1 LCFKFV
7 SKHLITYDK
16 PNDILNKNIFMLEK
30 SNMIKFFK
38 ILAVIFYFFSINM
51 NVHAVE
57 VLDKGS
63 ETLDKITTESKGIL
77 KKLIKTSLKEK
88 EITNFLSEYVVTID
102 DERGDGIVTYYFED
116 KIYKRYKDLKLIS
129 EDKWKVSYLDK
140 KLKIYYGK
148 EKSTWKIQP
157 AGESTIEIKTKLSFL
172 GKSYRFSYP
181 YKTDYNVLLEEQKLS
196 N

>member
-1 LCFKFV
+1 
-7 SKHLITYDK
+7 
-16 PNDILNKNIFMLEK
+16 
-30 SNMIKFFK
+30 MINFFK
-38 ILAVIFYFFSINM
+38 ILTIFFYFFSINL
-51 NVHAVE
+51 NVQAVE
-57 VLDKGS
+57 VLDKSS
-63 ETLDKITTESKGIL
+63 ETLNKITTEGKDVL

-88 EITNFLSEYVVTID
+88 NEIKNFLSEYVITID

-129 EDKWKVSYLDK
+129 EDKWKVAYLDK

-157 AGESTIEIKTKLSFL
+157 AGEGTIEIKTKLSFL
-172 GKSYRFSYP
+172 GKSHRFSYP
-181 YKTDYNVLLEEQKLS
+181 YKTDYNVLLEEKKLS

>member
-1 LCFKFV
+1 
-7 SKHLITYDK
+7 
-16 PNDILNKNIFMLEK
+16 
-30 SNMIKFFK
+30 MIKFFK
-38 ILAVIFYFFSINM
+38 ILAVFFYVFTINI

-63 ETLDKITTESKGIL
+63 ETLDKITTEGKDAL
-77 KKLIKTSLKEK
+77 KKLIKKSLKEK
-88 EITNFLSEYVVTID
+88 KVIKEFLSEYVITID
-102 DERGDGIVTYYFED
+102 DQRGDGIVTYYFED

-140 KLKIYYGK
+140 KLKIFYGK

-157 AGESTIEIKTKLSFL
+157 DGESTIDIKTKLSFL

-181 YKTDYNVLLEEQKLS
+181 YKTDYNVLLEEKKLS

>member
-1 LCFKFV
+1 MV
-7 SKHLITYDK
+7 
-16 PNDILNKNIFMLEK
+16 
-30 SNMIKFFK
+30 KFFK
-38 ILAVIFYFFSINM
+38 ILIISFYFFSINL
-51 NVHAVE
+51 NVQAVE

-63 ETLDKITTESKGIL
+63 ETLEKIKTESKGVL
-77 KKLIKTSLKEK
+77 KKLIKTSLKDK
-88 EITNFLSEYVVTID
+88 EINAFLLEYVITID

-157 AGESTIEIKTKLSFL
+157 AGESTIDIKTKLSLL
-172 GKSYRFSYP
+172 GKLHRFSYP
-181 YKTDYNVLLEEQKLS
+181 YKTDFHVLLEEKKLS
-196 N
+196 K

>member
-1 LCFKFV
+1 
-7 SKHLITYDK
+7 
-16 PNDILNKNIFMLEK
+16 
-30 SNMIKFFK
+30 MIKFFK
-38 ILAVIFYFFSINM
+38 ILAVFFYVFTINI

-63 ETLDKITTESKGIL
+63 ETLDKITTEGKDAL
-77 KKLIKTSLKEK
+77 KKLIKKSLKEK
-88 EITNFLSEYVVTID
+88 KVIKEFLSEYVITID
-102 DERGDGIVTYYFED
+102 DQRGDGIVTYYFED

-140 KLKIYYGK
+140 KLKIFYGK

-157 AGESTIEIKTKLSFL
+157 DGESTIDIKTKLSFL

-181 YKTDYNVLLEEQKLS
+181 YKTDYNVLLEEEKLS

>member
-1 LCFKFV
+1 
-7 SKHLITYDK
+7 
-16 PNDILNKNIFMLEK
+16 MLEK

-38 ILAVIFYFFSINM
+38 ILAVFFYFFPINM

-63 ETLDKITTESKGIL
+63 ETLDKITTGSKGVL

-88 EITNFLSEYVVTID
+88 EITNFLSEYVITID
-102 DERGDGIVTYYFED
+102 DQRGDGIVTYYFED

-157 AGESTIEIKTKLSFL
+157 AGESTIDIKTKLSFL
-172 GKSYRFSYP
+172 GKLHRFSYP
-181 YKTDYNVLLEEQKLS
+181 YKTDYNVLLEEKKLS

>member
-1 LCFKFV
+1 
-7 SKHLITYDK
+7 
-16 PNDILNKNIFMLEK
+16 
-30 SNMIKFFK
+30 MIKLFK
-38 ILAVIFYFFSINM
+38 ILTVFFYFFSINI

-57 VLDKGS
+57 VLNKSS
-63 ETLDKITTESKGIL
+63 ETLDKITIQGKGVL

-88 EITNFLSEYVVTID
+88 EIKKFLSEYVITIN

-129 EDKWKVSYLDK
+129 EDKWRVSYLDK

-157 AGESTIEIKTKLSFL
+157 AGESTIDIKTKLTFL
-172 GKSYRFSYP
+172 GKSYKFSYP
-181 YKTDYNVLLEEQKLS
+181 YKIDYNVLLEEEKLS

>member
-1 LCFKFV
+1 
-7 SKHLITYDK
+7 
-16 PNDILNKNIFMLEK
+16 
-30 SNMIKFFK
+30 MIKFLK
-38 ILAVIFYFFSINM
+38 ILAVIFYFFSISM
-51 NVHAVE
+51 NVNAVE
-57 VLDKGS
+57 VLDKSS
-63 ETLDKITTESKGIL
+63 ETLEKITTEGKSVL

-88 EITNFLSEYVVTID
+88 EINEFLYEFVITID
-102 DERGDGIVTYYFED
+102 DQRGDGIVTYYFED

-157 AGESTIEIKTKLSFL
+157 AGESTIDIKTKLSFL
-172 GKSYRFSYP
+172 GKSYRFSYL
-181 YKTDYNVLLEEQKLS
+181 YKSDYNVLLEEKKLS

>member
-1 LCFKFV
+1 
-7 SKHLITYDK
+7 
-16 PNDILNKNIFMLEK
+16 
-30 SNMIKFFK
+30 MIKFLK
-38 ILAVIFYFFSINM
+38 VLAIFFYFFSASM
-51 NVHAVE
+51 NVNAVE
-57 VLDKGS
+57 VLDKSS
-63 ETLDKITTESKGIL
+63 ETLEKITTEGKSVL

-88 EITNFLSEYVVTID
+88 EINIFLSEYVITID
-102 DERGDGIVTYYFED
+102 DQRGDGIVTYYFED

-157 AGESTIEIKTKLSFL
+157 AGEGTIEIKTKLSFL
-172 GKSYRFSYP
+172 GKSHRFSYP
-181 YKTDYNVLLEEQKLS
+181 YKTDYNVLLEEEKLS

>member
-1 LCFKFV
+1 
-7 SKHLITYDK
+7 
-16 PNDILNKNIFMLEK
+16 
-30 SNMIKFFK
+30 MIKFFK
-38 ILAVIFYFFSINM
+38 ILAVFFYFFSINM

-63 ETLDKITTESKGIL
+63 ETLDKITTESKNVL

-157 AGESTIEIKTKLSFL
+157 AGESTIDIKTKLSFL
-172 GKSYRFSYP
+172 GKLHRFSYP

>member
-1 LCFKFV
+1 
-7 SKHLITYDK
+7 
-16 PNDILNKNIFMLEK
+16 
-30 SNMIKFFK
+30 MIK
-38 ILAVIFYFFSINM
+38 ILIISFYFFSINM
-51 NVHAVE
+51 HANAVE
-57 VLDKGS
+57 VLDKS
-63 ETLDKITTESKGIL
+63 TKTLTKIKTESTGVL

-88 EITNFLSEYVVTID
+88 EINKFLSEYVITID
-102 DERGDGIVTYYFED
+102 DQRGDGIVTYYFED

>member
-1 LCFKFV
+1 
-7 SKHLITYDK
+7 
-16 PNDILNKNIFMLEK
+16 
-30 SNMIKFFK
+30 MIKLFK
-38 ILAVIFYFFSINM
+38 ILAVFFYVFSINI
-51 NVHAVE
+51 NVQAAK
-57 VLDKGS
+57 VLDKSS
-63 ETLDKITTESKGIL
+63 ETLDKITTGSKSVI

-88 EITNFLSEYVVTID
+88 EIKKFLSEYVITID

-116 KIYKRYKDLKLIS
+116 KIYKRYKDLKIIS

-157 AGESTIEIKTKLSFL
+157 AGDSTIDIKTKLSFL
-172 GKSYRFSYP
+172 GKSIRFSYP
-181 YKTDYNVLLEEQKLS
+181 YKTDYNVLLEEEKLS

>member
-1 LCFKFV
+1 
-7 SKHLITYDK
+7 
-16 PNDILNKNIFMLEK
+16 
-30 SNMIKFFK
+30 MIKLFK
-38 ILAVIFYFFSINM
+38 ILTIFFYFFSINI

-57 VLDKGS
+57 VLNKSS
-63 ETLDKITTESKGIL
+63 ETLDKITIQGKGVL

-88 EITNFLSEYVVTID
+88 EIKKFLSEYVITIN

-129 EDKWKVSYLDK
+129 EDKWRVSYLDK
-140 KLKIYYGK
+140 KLKVYYGK

-157 AGESTIEIKTKLSFL
+157 AGEGTIEIKTKLSFL
-172 GKSYRFSYP
+172 GKSHRFSYP
-181 YKTDYNVLLEEQKLS
+181 YKTDYNVLLEEKKLS

>member
-1 LCFKFV
+1 
-7 SKHLITYDK
+7 
-16 PNDILNKNIFMLEK
+16 
-30 SNMIKFFK
+30 MIKFFK
-38 ILAVIFYFFSINM
+38 ILAVFFYVFTINI

-63 ETLDKITTESKGIL
+63 ETLDKITTEGKDAL
-77 KKLIKTSLKEK
+77 KKLIKKSLKEK
-88 EITNFLSEYVVTID
+88 KVIKEFLSEYVITID
-102 DERGDGIVTYYFED
+102 DQRGDGIVTYYFED

-157 AGESTIEIKTKLSFL
+157 AGESTIDIKTKLSFL

-181 YKTDYNVLLEEQKLS
+181 YKTDYNVLLEEKKLS

>member
-1 LCFKFV
+1 
-7 SKHLITYDK
+7 
-16 PNDILNKNIFMLEK
+16 MLEK

-38 ILAVIFYFFSINM
+38 ILAVFFYFFSINM

-63 ETLDKITTESKGIL
+63 GTLDKITTGSKGIL

-181 YKTDYNVLLEEQKLS
+181 YKMDYNVLLEEQKLS

>member
-1 LCFKFV
+1 
-7 SKHLITYDK
+7 
-16 PNDILNKNIFMLEK
+16 
-30 SNMIKFFK
+30 MIK
-38 ILAVIFYFFSINM
+38 ILIISFYFFSINM
-51 NVHAVE
+51 HANAVE
-57 VLDKGS
+57 VLDKS
-63 ETLDKITTESKGIL
+63 TKTLTKIKTESTGVL

-88 EITNFLSEYVVTID
+88 EINKFLSEYVITID
-102 DERGDGIVTYYFED
+102 DQRGDGIVTYYFED

-129 EDKWKVSYLDK
+129 EDKWKVAYLDK

-157 AGESTIEIKTKLSFL
+157 AGESTIDIKTKLSFL

-181 YKTDYNVLLEEQKLS
+181 YKTDYNVLLEEKKLS

>member
-1 LCFKFV
+1 MINLKAFLVENFFM
-7 SKHLITYDK
+7 SKKLAKY
-16 PNDILNKNIFMLEK
+16 
-30 SNMIKFFK
+30 KFFK
-38 ILAVIFYFFSINM
+38 ILTIFFYLFSINT
-51 NVHAVE
+51 NVHAAE

-63 ETLDKITTESKGIL
+63 EALDKIKTESKDVL

-88 EITNFLSEYVVTID
+88 EINEFLSEYVITID
-102 DERGDGIVTYYFED
+102 DQRGDGIVTYYFED
-116 KIYKRYKDLKLIS
+116 KIYKRYKDLKLVS

-140 KLKIYYGK
+140 KLKIFYGK

-181 YKTDYNVLLEEQKLS
+181 YKTDYNVLLEEEKLS

>member
-1 LCFKFV
+1 
-7 SKHLITYDK
+7 
-16 PNDILNKNIFMLEK
+16 
-30 SNMIKFFK
+30 MIKFLK
-38 ILAVIFYFFSINM
+38 VLAIFFYFFSVSM
-51 NVHAVE
+51 NVNAVE
-57 VLDKGS
+57 VLDKSS
-63 ETLDKITTESKGIL
+63 ETLEKITTEGKSVL

-88 EITNFLSEYVVTID
+88 EINIFLSEYVITID
-102 DERGDGIVTYYFED
+102 DQRGDGIVTYYFED

-157 AGESTIEIKTKLSFL
+157 AGESTIDIKTKLSFL
-172 GKSYRFSYP
+172 GKSYRFSYL
-181 YKTDYNVLLEEQKLS
+181 YKSDYNVLLEEKKLS

>member
-1 LCFKFV
+1 
-7 SKHLITYDK
+7 
-16 PNDILNKNIFMLEK
+16 
-30 SNMIKFFK
+30 MIK
-38 ILAVIFYFFSINM
+38 ILIISFYFFSINIHA
-51 NVHAVE
+51 NAVE
-57 VLDKGS
+57 VLDKS
-63 ETLDKITTESKGIL
+63 TKTLTKIKTESTGVL

-88 EITNFLSEYVVTID
+88 EINKFLSEYVITID
-102 DERGDGIVTYYFED
+102 DQRGDGIVTYYFED

-129 EDKWKVSYLDK
+129 EDKWKVAYLDK

-157 AGESTIEIKTKLSFL
+157 AGESTIDIKTKLSFL

-181 YKTDYNVLLEEQKLS
+181 YKTDYNVLLEEKKLS

>member
-1 LCFKFV
+1 
-7 SKHLITYDK
+7 
-16 PNDILNKNIFMLEK
+16 
-30 SNMIKFFK
+30 MIKFFK
-38 ILAVIFYFFSINM
+38 ILAVFFYVFTINI

-63 ETLDKITTESKGIL
+63 ETLDKITTEGKDAL
-77 KKLIKTSLKEK
+77 KKLIKKSLKEK
-88 EITNFLSEYVVTID
+88 KVIKEFLSEYVITID
-102 DERGDGIVTYYFED
+102 DQRGDGIVTYYFED

-140 KLKIYYGK
+140 KLKIFYGK

-157 AGESTIEIKTKLSFL
+157 DGESTIDIKTKLSFL
-172 GKSYRFSYP
+172 GKLHRFSYP
-181 YKTDYNVLLEEQKLS
+181 YKTDYNVLLEEKKLS

>member
-1 LCFKFV
+1 
-7 SKHLITYDK
+7 
-16 PNDILNKNIFMLEK
+16 
-30 SNMIKFFK
+30 MIKFLK
-38 ILAVIFYFFSINM
+38 VLAIFFYFFSASM
-51 NVHAVE
+51 NVNAVE
-57 VLDKGS
+57 VLDKSS
-63 ETLDKITTESKGIL
+63 ETLEKITTEGKSVL

-88 EITNFLSEYVVTID
+88 EINIFLSEYVITID
-102 DERGDGIVTYYFED
+102 DQRGDGIVTYYFED

-157 AGESTIEIKTKLSFL
+157 AGESTIDIKTKLTFL
-172 GKSYRFSYP
+172 GKSYKFSYP
-181 YKTDYNVLLEEQKLS
+181 YKIDYNVLLEEEKLS